1 MDCWAPPEMSQSLK
15 VALLQM
21 TTGRDPAASLAPVLA
36 AIDGAARA
44 GALLVATPETT
55 LMMELDPK
63 AALAK
68 ARPPEAEPAIAAFAE
83 AARRHRIWLLI
94 GSLTVKLAEDR
105 LANRSMLFNPDGALT
120 AAYDKIHMF
129 DVDLPG
135 GESFRESRL
144 YRPGAEAVLADAP
157 WGPLGL
163 TICYDL
169 RFPYLYRHLAQ
180 AGARL
185 ISVPAAFT
193 KQTGTAHWHVLLRAR
208 AIETGCFMLAPAQ
221 TGRHENGRETY
232 GHSLVVAPW
241 GEVLADGGGD
251 PGMVLADLD
260 LSAVDDAR
268 RRIPALSHDR
278 EFAAAAASVDRK
290 AAS

>member
-1 MDCWAPPEMSQSLK
+1 MSQSLK

-21 TTGRDPAASLAPVLA
+21 TTGRDPAASLTPVLA
-36 AIDGAARA
+36 AIDRAAEA

-68 ARPPEAEPAIAAFAE
+68 ARAPEADPAIAAFAE

-94 GSLTVKLAEDR
+94 GSLNVKLAEDR
-105 LANRSMLFNPDGALT
+105 LANRSMLFNPDGAL
-120 AAYDKIHMF
+120 AASYDKIHMF

-144 YRPGAEAVLADAP
+144 YRPGAKAVLGHAP

-185 ISVPAAFT
+185 ISVPSAFT
-193 KQTGTAHWHVLLRAR
+193 KQTGTAHWHILLRAR
-208 AIETGCFMLAPAQ
+208 AIETGCFILAPAQ
-221 TGRHENGRETY
+221 TGRHETGRETY
-232 GHSLVVAPW
+232 GHSLIVSPW
-241 GEVLADGGGD
+241 GEVLADGGVD

-268 RRIPALSHDR
+268 RRIPALAHDR
-278 EFAAAAASVDRK
+278 EFAAAAAVDQK